1 MTKESPTFLLS
12 GVYRAGP
19 ACMKKNFAQP
29 ESLVT
34 LWNENRRSLNRSS
47 QYIYSNLGRHYR
59 EAPNWKPLRHRQ
71 ITKLR
76 LSQLKKS
83 EITKLEECE
92 TTRGESFICTTFAN
106 ICIHCSESKAAK
118 RMKDLCLRNL

>member
-1 MTKESPTFLLS
+1 MLTLMGSNVPPSIWHSTSGDKSVTKESPTFLLS

-34 LWNENRRSLNRSS
+34 LWNENRQSINRSS

-59 EAPNWKPLRHRQ
+59 NWKPL
-71 ITKLR
+71 
-76 LSQLKKS
+76 
-83 EITKLEECE
+83 
-92 TTRGESFICTTFAN
+92 N
-106 ICIHCSESKAAK
+106 IGK
-118 RMKDLCLRNL
+118 